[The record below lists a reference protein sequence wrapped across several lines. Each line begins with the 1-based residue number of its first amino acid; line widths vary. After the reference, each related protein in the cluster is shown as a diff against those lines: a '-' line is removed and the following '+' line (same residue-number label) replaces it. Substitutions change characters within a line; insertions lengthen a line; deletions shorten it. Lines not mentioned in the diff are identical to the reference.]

1 MYALNHVDG
10 TKQLT
15 MSQELIVIIIIVS
28 VLGPFLIINTRKNKR
43 RNNSRKDRQFM
54 NDYLEKKKDQKND

>member
-1 MYALNHVDG
+1 MA
-10 TKQLT
+10 
-15 MSQELIVIIIIVS
+15 